1 MLYAKSFRR
10 IKEIVSSVSQMKS
23 FVFALLPLYVIFS
36 SFCIGS
42 EETSSFQTSYSHAK
56 PERDTA
62 ELSAQRRL
70 FSDALKSIKVKNWE
84 KLRNIQKD
92 LVHYPLYP
100 YLRYSDL
107 VANLSIPRHRD
118 ISNFIE
124 TYPDSVLA
132 HRLRSKW
139 LDYLANQKQ
148 WAMYLDYYEEANANA
163 ARKCHYYY
171 AKLKRMDSK
180 ELIDNALKLWTVGH
194 SQPKACDGLFN
205 TLSGLRLINDAHAW
219 LRFKK
224 ALVQNNLSLA
234 RYAQGFMTDKST
246 INRANSYRDLHRR
259 PHKLNL
265 LIDDLHAHA
274 EDVDI
279 FSHYLRRLA
288 SKDPSKAMK
297 YWHKVKSSLEMSEHE
312 VALLIANIVKTLTK
326 RGEIDTADLYLT
338 EYSPLINEHLEGN
351 VIEWRI
357 RQAIKKQNWTKVIHW
372 IAFLDLPK
380 QNSNIWRY
388 WLIRSLKAS
397 QSPDTAQLLRLTKRL
412 AKERDFYGF
421 LISDQL
427 SQPYQFN
434 HTPIIIDNLD
444 LMRVKSLPAI
454 QRAREFFFHGQN
466 IQANRE
472 WTAATRNI
480 NRNEWIVLGFLSS
493 KWEWHSRAIIAMA
506 QAPYWDD
513 LDIRFPFAFLS
524 VMETAAKQSNT
535 EIHTLLAIAR
545 QESAFDHR
553 ATSRVGAIGLMQI
566 MPATARATAR
576 LHNIPYKNKA
586 QLQDKDINSTIGATY
601 YAGLLERFKENT
613 ILAMA
618 AYNAGPERVSKW
630 LSQSSGKQPFD
641 VWIETIPFQETR
653 HYVKN
658 VLTYSAIYSY
668 LLGTGNSMLTADE
681 RNYLF

>member
-1 MLYAKSFRR
+1 MLYAKSFRKD
-10 IKEIVSSVSQMKS
+10 KEIVSSNSHLKS
-23 FVFALLPLYVIFS
+23 VVFALLPLWVIFS
-36 SFCIGS
+36 SLCIGS
-42 EETSSFQTSYSHAK
+42 EASSSFQTSYSHVK
-56 PERDTA
+56 PKHDSA
-62 ELSAQRRL
+62 ELLKQRQL
-70 FSDALKSIKVKNWE
+70 FADALKSIKVKNWE
-84 KLRNIQKD
+84 KLRNLQKD

-107 VANLSIPRHRD
+107 VANLSIPQRRD
-118 ISNFIE
+118 ISNFLE

-139 LDYLANQKQ
+139 LNYLANQKQ

-171 AKLKRMDSK
+171 AKLKRTDSQ

-205 TLSGLRLINDAHAW
+205 TLSGLRLINDSHAW

-246 INRANSYRDLHRR
+246 ITRANRYRALQRR

-265 LIDDLHAHA
+265 LIDDLHEHA
-274 EDVDI
+274 EDIDI

-288 SKDPSKAMK
+288 SKDPSKALK
-297 YWHKVKSSLEMSEHE
+297 YWHQVKSGLEMPEHE
-312 VALLIANIVKTLTK
+312 VALFIANIVKTLTK

-357 RQAIKKQNWTKVIHW
+357 RQAIKKQNWAKVLHW

-388 WLIRSLKAS
+388 WLIRSLEAS
-397 QSPDTAQLLRLTKRL
+397 QSTDTAQLLRLTKRL

-480 NRNEWIVLGFLSS
+480 NRTEWIVLGFLSS
-493 KWEWHSRAIIAMA
+493 KWGWHSRAIMAMA

-524 VMETAAKQSNT
+524 VIQTAAKQSDT

-545 QESAFDHR
+545 QESAFDHQ
-553 ATSRVGAIGLMQI
+553 AISRVGAIGLMQI
-566 MPATARATAR
+566 MPATAKATAM

-601 YAGLLERFKENT
+601 YAGLLKRFKDNR

-653 HYVKN
+653 HYVMN

-668 LLGTGNSMLTADE
+668 LLGTGNSMLTAHE
-681 RNYLF
+681 RAYLF

>member
-10 IKEIVSSVSQMKS
+10 NKEIVSSVSQMKS

-56 PERDTA
+56 PERDNA

-70 FSDALKSIKVKNWE
+70 FSDALKSIEVKNWE

-132 HRLRSKW
+132 RRLRSKW
-139 LDYLANQKQ
+139 LNYLANQKQ
-148 WAMYLDYYEEANANA
+148 WAMYLDYYEESNANA

-171 AKLKRMDSK
+171 AKLKGTDSK

-194 SQPKACDGLFN
+194 SQPKACDDLFN
-205 TLSGLRLINDAHAW
+205 TLSGLRLISDAHAW

-246 INRANSYRDLHRR
+246 INRANIYRDLHRQ
-259 PHKLNL
+259 PHKLNI
-265 LIDDLHAHA
+265 LIDDLYEHA
-274 EDVDI
+274 EDIDI

-397 QSPDTAQLLRLTKRL
+397 QSADTAQLLRLTKRL

-434 HTPIIIDNLD
+434 HTPITIDNLD

-472 WTAATRNI
+472 WAAATRNI
-480 NRNEWIVLGFLSS
+480 NRTEWIVLGFLSS

-553 ATSRVGAIGLMQI
+553 ATSRAGAIGLMQI

-586 QLQDKDINSTIGATY
+586 QLQDKDMNSTIGATY

>member
-10 IKEIVSSVSQMKS
+10 NKEIVSPVSRMKS
-23 FVFALLPLYVIFS
+23 FVFALLPLWVIFS
-36 SFCIGS
+36 SFCFGS
-42 EETSSFQTSYSHAK
+42 EETSSFQSHYPHAK
-56 PERDTA
+56 PERDSA
-62 ELSAQRRL
+62 ELSKQRRL
-70 FSDALKSIKVKNWE
+70 FTDALKSIKVKNWE

-107 VANLSIPRHRD
+107 VANLSIPQRRD
-118 ISNFIE
+118 ISNFLE

-132 HRLRSKW
+132 QRLRSKW
-139 LDYLANQKQ
+139 LNYLANQKQ

-171 AKLKRMDSK
+171 AKLKHTDSK
-180 ELIDNALKLWTVGH
+180 ELIDDALKLWTVGH
-194 SQPKACDGLFN
+194 SQPKACDDLFN

-234 RYAQGFMTDKST
+234 RYAKGFMTDKST
-246 INRANSYRDLHRR
+246 ITRANSYHAMHRQ
-259 PHKLNL
+259 PHKLNI
-265 LIDDLHAHA
+265 LIDDLYEHA
-274 EDVDI
+274 EDIDI

-297 YWHKVKSSLEMSEHE
+297 YWHQVKSGPEMPQHE
-312 VALLIANIVKTLTK
+312 VALFITIIVKTLTK
-326 RGEIDTADLYLT
+326 RGEIDTADQYLT
-338 EYSPLINEHLEGN
+338 EYSPLINEHLEGD

-357 RQAIKKQNWTKVIHW
+357 RQAIKKQNWTKVLHW

-380 QNSNIWRY
+380 QNSNVWRY
-388 WLIRSLKAS
+388 WQIRSLEAS
-397 QSPDTAQLLRLTKRL
+397 KSKDTAQLLRRSKQL

-434 HTPIIIDNLD
+434 HTPIIIDNRD
-444 LMRVKSLPAI
+444 LMRIKSLPAI

-466 IQANRE
+466 IHANRE

-480 NRNEWIVLGFLSS
+480 NRTEWIALGFLSS
-493 KWEWHSRAIIAMA
+493 KWGWHSRAIMSMA
-506 QAPYWDD
+506 QARYWDD
-513 LDIRFPFAFLS
+513 LNIRFPFAFLS
-524 VMETAAKQSNT
+524 VIQTAARQSDT

-545 QESAFDHR
+545 QESAFDHQAISR
-553 ATSRVGAIGLMQI
+553 AGAIGLMQI
-566 MPATARATAR
+566 MPATAQATAK
-576 LHNIPYKNKA
+576 LHNIPFKNKA
-586 QLQDKDINSTIGATY
+586 HLQDKDINSTIGATY
-601 YAGLLERFKENT
+601 YAGLLERFKENK

-653 HYVKN
+653 HYVMN

-668 LLGTGNSMLTADE
+668 LLGARNSMLTAHE